1 MDNYTN
7 VTDEWLKN
15 RKPRSHNIT
24 HAKGYVDDNGIFY
37 VVDNKKNGVYFDKK
51 SKDYSETMKCM
62 KILRNIFGGKLQ
74 MQPIVNV
81 VDGVSTCD
89 FKWLRP
95 NETKYEKWDLKTV
108 EGSSKE
114 TLDSMIKKKKRQS
127 HNFIFDIKN
136 HTISEIEAKC
146 QIMKIINSPYRQWI
160 EKIML
165 IDKDEVILVYEK
177 NEMPSSQCRTTSHL

>member
-108 EGSSKE
+108 EGSSKR
-114 TLDSMIKKKKRQS
+114 TLDNMIKGKRKQS
-127 HNFIFDIKN
+127 HNFVFDIRNQTLSLKEVKSQLN
-136 HTISEIEAKC
+136 HIFNDE
-146 QIMKIINSPYRQWI
+146 QRNWI
-160 EKIML
+160 KKIMV
-165 IDKDEVILVYEK
+165 IGNDEIILVYEK
-177 NEMPSSQCRTTSHL
+177 NEMPSSKRRTTSHL